1 MVSRKNISRG
11 VAVVLSL
18 ALGISVSGVSD
29 ISASA
34 KKKICL
40 NSKSVTLKIGEKKKL
55 KVKNTTKKVT
65 WKSSNKKVATVSSKG
80 ILSAKKEG
88 KTTVT
93 ATVGKKAYKCK
104 VTVVKL
110 VEQVTPTPEPEKKTE
125 TWEEAKISGSEEA
138 FQTYFSV
145 NMKEYTKQQ
154 EDTVLGEIESI
165 TYDSKVVGASREAYV
180 YLPPNY
186 SKDKT
191 YPVLYMIHG
200 IGCDRGQWKSMTLN
214 QILSNMICREEVVPF
229 VAVIP
234 SVIPKNGLNKVTL
247 SEENIQ
253 AFTLF
258 EEEFLQ
264 DLEPYI
270 FSHYSVSQ
278 KMEDT
283 GVCGL
288 SMGGMEALRLGFG
301 LKEHFNYIGSFSAAP
316 TLDTSV
322 LNTDG
327 WSKQPDMVLL
337 CSGSKDFTVDHNPKD
352 YHFELQKNGVDHIWY
367 LYPNG
372 GHTDTVWKNG
382 LVNFLKRSFQK
393 K

>member
-1 MVSRKNISRG
+1 M
-11 VAVVLSL
+11 
-18 ALGISVSGVSD
+18 
-29 ISASA
+29 
-34 KKKICL
+34 
-40 NSKSVTLKIGEKKKL
+40 
-55 KVKNTTKKVT
+55 
-65 WKSSNKKVATVSSKG
+65 SSKG

-234 SVIPKNGLNKVTL
+234 SVIPKDGLNKVTL

-352 YHFELQKNGVDHIWY
+352 YHLELQKNGVDHIWY